1 MTTRLLIV
9 RHGRTAWNSDG
20 RFQGQLDI
28 PLDEVGQTQA
38 AAVAHRL
45 AQALQ
50 RPLERPLAIYA
61 SDLSRAWQTAR
72 VIQNA
77 IAKAIQPEPI
87 PPLVL
92 EPRLREMHFGEWQG
106 LTYAEIQACQ
116 PEALA
121 AWEADWLNNAP
132 PGGETLAQLV
142 ERVQAVYHEILA
154 AHPDGTVL
162 LVGHGGALQALLCM
176 ALGLPPERFWQ
187 LQLDNTGL
195 ADLRI
200 YPEGAILN
208 LFNDTC
214 HLERPA

>member
-1 MTTRLLIV
+1 LTSRLLIV
-9 RHGRTAWNSDG
+9 RHGHTSWNSDG

-28 PLDEVGQTQA
+28 PLDEVGQAQA
-38 AAVAHRL
+38 AAVARRL
-45 AQALQ
+45 AHELQ
-50 RPLERPLAIYA
+50 RAQERPGAIYA

-72 VIQNA
+72 SIQNA
-77 IAKAIQPEPI
+77 IAEAIQPEPI

-116 PEALA
+116 PAALA

-132 PGGETLAQLV
+132 PGGETLTQLV

-214 HLERPA
+214 HLEQPA

>member
-1 MTTRLLIV
+1 LATRLLIV

-28 PLDEVGQTQA
+28 PLDEVGQSQA

-45 AQALQ
+45 AS
-50 RPLERPLAIYA
+50 ERPLAIYA

-72 VIQNA
+72 WIQNA
-77 IAKAIQPEPI
+77 ITEASQPDPT

-121 AWEADWLNNAP
+121 AWEANWLTNAP

-142 ERVQAVYHEILA
+142 ERVQAVYREILA

-162 LVGHGGALQALLCM
+162 IVGHGGALQALLCL

-187 LQLDNTGL
+187 LQLDNTGV
-195 ADLRI
+195 ADLRV

-214 HLERPA
+214 HLEMAK

>member
-9 RHGRTAWNSDG
+9 RHGRTAWNIDG

-28 PLDEVGQTQA
+28 PLDEVGLTQA
-38 AAVAHRL
+38 AAVARRL
-45 AQALQ
+45 ALELQ
-50 RPLERPLAIYA
+50 RTQERPAAIYA

-72 VIQNA
+72 RIQNA
-77 IAKAIQPEPI
+77 IAETIQPDPF

-106 LTYAEIQACQ
+106 QTYGEIQACQ
-116 PEALA
+116 PDALA
-121 AWEADWLNNAP
+121 TWEADWLNNAP
-132 PGGETLAQLV
+132 PGGETLTQLV
-142 ERVQAVYHEILA
+142 ERVQAVYREILA

-187 LQLDNTGL
+187 LQWDNTGL

>member
-9 RHGRTAWNSDG
+9 RHGRTAWNIDG

-28 PLDEVGQTQA
+28 PLDEVGQDQA

-45 AQALQ
+45 AQ
-50 RPLERPLAIYA
+50 ERPVAIYA

-72 VIQNA
+72 SIQNA
-77 IAKAIQPEPI
+77 ITEAIQPDPV

-116 PEALA
+116 PAALA

-132 PGGETLAQLV
+132 PGGETLEQLV
-142 ERVQAVYHEILA
+142 ERVQSVYQEILS

-162 LVGHGGALQALLCM
+162 MVGHGGALQTLICL

-187 LQLDNTGL
+187 LQLDNTGI
-195 ADLRI
+195 ADLRL

-208 LFNDTC
+208 LLNDTC
-214 HLERPA
+214 HLQRAA

>member
-28 PLDEVGQTQA
+28 PLDEVGQAQA

-45 AQALQ
+45 A
-50 RPLERPLAIYA
+50 RERPLAIYA

-72 VIQNA
+72 WIQNA
-77 IAKAIQPEPI
+77 ITEASQPDPT

-106 LTYAEIQACQ
+106 LTYAEIQASQ

-121 AWEADWLNNAP
+121 AWEADWLTNAP
-132 PGGETLAQLV
+132 PGGETLVQLV
-142 ERVQAVYHEILA
+142 ERVQAVYREILA
-154 AHPDGTVL
+154 AHPDGTALV
-162 LVGHGGALQALLCM
+162 VGHGGALQALLCL

-187 LQLDNTGL
+187 LQLDNTGV
-195 ADLRI
+195 ADLRV

-214 HLERPA
+214 HLEMSK

>member
-1 MTTRLLIV
+1 LTTRLLLA

-28 PLDEVGQTQA
+28 PLDEVGQAQA
-38 AAVAHRL
+38 AALAHRL
-45 AQALQ
+45 AQ
-50 RPLERPLAIYA
+50 ERPQAIYA

-72 VIQNA
+72 WIQNA
-77 IAKAIQPEPI
+77 IAEASQPDST

-106 LTYAEIQACQ
+106 LTYAEIQTCQ
-116 PEALA
+116 PAALA
-121 AWEADWLNNAP
+121 AWEADWLKNSP
-132 PGGETLAQLV
+132 PGGETLTQLI
-142 ERVQAVYHEILA
+142 ERVQAIYQEILA
-154 AHPDGTVL
+154 AHPDGTAL
-162 LVGHGGALQALLCM
+162 LVGHGGALQSLLCM

-200 YPEGAILN
+200 YPQGAILN

-214 HLERPA
+214 HLDRAK

>member
-9 RHGRTAWNSDG
+9 RHGRTAWNIDG

-28 PLDEVGQTQA
+28 PLDEVGQEQA

-45 AQALQ
+45 AQ
-50 RPLERPLAIYA
+50 ERPVALYA

-72 VIQNA
+72 SIQNA
-77 IAKAIQPEPI
+77 IAATTATEPS
-87 PPLVL
+87 PPLIL

-116 PEALA
+116 PAALA

-132 PGGETLAQLV
+132 PGGETLEQLV
-142 ERVQAVYHEILA
+142 ERVRDIYQEILA
-154 AHPDGTVL
+154 AHPDGTVM
-162 LVGHGGALQALLCM
+162 LVGHGGALQTLICL

-187 LQLDNTGL
+187 LQLDNTGI

-214 HLERPA
+214 HLQRAA

>member
-9 RHGRTAWNSDG
+9 RHGRTAWNTDG

-28 PLDEVGQTQA
+28 PLDEVGQAQA
-38 AAVAHRL
+38 AAVAKRL
-45 AQALQ
+45 AK
-50 RPLERPLAIYA
+50 ERPMVIYA

-72 VIQNA
+72 SIQNA
-77 IAKAIQPEPI
+77 IAEANQPCPT

-116 PEALA
+116 PAALA

-132 PGGETLAQLV
+132 PGGETLEQLV
-142 ERVQAVYHEILA
+142 ERVLAVYHEILA
-154 AHPDGTVL
+154 AYPDGTVL
-162 LVGHGGALQALLCM
+162 LVGHGGALQALLCL

-208 LFNDTC
+208 LFNDIC
-214 HLERPA
+214 HLERVA

>member
-20 RFQGQLDI
+20 RFQGQLDV
-28 PLDEVGQTQA
+28 PLDEVGQSQA

-45 AQALQ
+45 AG
-50 RPLERPLAIYA
+50 ERPLVIYA

-72 VIQNA
+72 WIQNA
-77 IAKAIQPEPI
+77 ITEAVQPDPT
-87 PPLVL
+87 PPLIL

-106 LTYAEIQACQ
+106 LTYAEIQARQ
-116 PEALA
+116 PDALS

-142 ERVQAVYHEILA
+142 ERVQPVYQEILA
-154 AHPDGTVL
+154 AYPDGTVL

-187 LQLDNTGL
+187 LQLDNTGI

-214 HLERPA
+214 HLEHST

>member
-1 MTTRLLIV
+1 LTTRLLIV
-9 RHGRTAWNSDG
+9 RHGQTAWNIDG

-28 PLDEVGQTQA
+28 PLDEVGQEQA

-45 AQALQ
+45 AQAFQ
-50 RPLERPLAIYA
+50 HPLEGPVTIYA

-72 VIQNA
+72 SIQNA
-77 IAKAIQPEPI
+77 ITEATQPEPI
-87 PPLVL
+87 LPLVL

-116 PEALA
+116 PAALA

-132 PGGETLAQLV
+132 PGGETLGQLV
-142 ERVQAVYHEILA
+142 ERIRAVYLEILA
-154 AHPDGTVL
+154 AHPDGTALV
-162 LVGHGGALQALLCM
+162 VGHGGALQTLICL

-187 LQLDNTGL
+187 LRLDNTGL

-214 HLERPA
+214 HLQRVA

>member
-1 MTTRLLIV
+1 MATRLLIV
-9 RHGRTAWNSDG
+9 RHGRTAWNIDG

-28 PLDEVGQTQA
+28 PLDEVGQAQA
-38 AAVAHRL
+38 AAVAQRL
-45 AQALQ
+45 AQ
-50 RPLERPLAIYA
+50 ERPVAIYA
-61 SDLSRAWQTAR
+61 SDLSRASQTAR
-72 VIQNA
+72 WIENA
-77 IAKAIQPEPI
+77 IAEAIQPDLL

-106 LTYAEIQACQ
+106 LTYSEIQASQ

-121 AWEADWLNNAP
+121 AWEADWLSNAP
-132 PGGETLAQLV
+132 PGGETLTQLI
-142 ERVQAVYHEILA
+142 ERVHPVYHEILA
-154 AHPDGTVL
+154 AHPDGTVMV
-162 LVGHGGALQALLCM
+162 VGHGGALQAMLCM

-187 LQLDNTGL
+187 LQLDNTGI

-214 HLERPA
+214 HLERAK

>member
-28 PLDEVGQTQA
+28 PLDEVGQAQA
-38 AAVAHRL
+38 AAVARRL
-45 AQALQ
+45 AY
-50 RPLERPLAIYA
+50 EHPLAIYA

-72 VIQNA
+72 RIQNA
-77 IAKAIQPEPI
+77 IAEAIQPDPI

-106 LTYAEIQACQ
+106 LTHAEIQACQ
-116 PEALA
+116 PDALA
-121 AWEADWLNNAP
+121 TWEADWLNNAP
-132 PGGETLAQLV
+132 PGGETLTQLV
-142 ERVQAVYHEILA
+142 ERVQAVYREILA
-154 AHPDGTVL
+154 THPDGTVL
-162 LVGHGGALQALLCM
+162 LVGHGGTLQALLCM

-214 HLERPA
+214 HLEQPT

>member
-1 MTTRLLIV
+1 LATRLLIV

-28 PLDEVGQTQA
+28 PLDEIGQSQA

-45 AQALQ
+45 A
-50 RPLERPLAIYA
+50 RERPLAIYA

-72 VIQNA
+72 WIQNA
-77 IAKAIQPEPI
+77 ITEAIQPDPA

-106 LTYAEIQACQ
+106 LTYTEIQTCQ

-121 AWEADWLNNAP
+121 AWEADWLTNAP

-142 ERVQAVYHEILA
+142 ERVLAVYREILA

-162 LVGHGGALQALLCM
+162 VVGHGGALQALLCL

-187 LQLDNTGL
+187 LQLDNTGV

-214 HLERPA
+214 HLELAK